1 MKNFTEKIKANWKKK
16 SIIGKISDIVF
27 YLLIISLIIPQSRV
41 EIIGFLNNVKA
52 KIIQPS
58 IESDNEAYRL
68 TDKDYSWQML
78 DIKGNTYNL
87 SEARGK
93 VIFINIWATWCPP
106 CVGEMPL
113 IQKLYDEFRDNED
126 VVFLLISDE
135 EIPKIKQFIEKREYD
150 FPVFSSRYPRSDVFK
165 SNSIPASY
173 LISRDGKLVIK
184 QIGAAD
190 WAGDKMIETINDLL
204 KK

>member
-1 MKNFTEKIKANWKKK
+1 MKNFIEKIKANWKKK
-16 SIIGKISDIVF
+16 SLFGKISDIAF
-27 YLLIISLIIPQSRV
+27 YLLIISLIIPQSRIEV
-41 EIIGFLNNVKA
+41 IGFLNNVKA

-58 IESDNEAYRL
+58 IAADKDAYTL
-68 TDKDYSWQML
+68 SDKDYSWQMT
-78 DIKGNTYNL
+78 DINGNTFNL
-87 SEARGK
+87 NEAKGK

-113 IQKLYDEFRDNED
+113 IQKLYDKYRNNSD

-150 FPVFSSRYPRSDVFK
+150 FPVFSSRYARPEIFK

-173 LISRDGKLVIK
+173 LISPEGKLVIK

-190 WAGDKMIETINDLL
+190 WAGDKMLETIDNLL
-204 KK
+204 K